1 MAALGRGPYNCAMRP
16 ERLTLV
22 AMIGASALALS
33 ACGGGSGP
41 IASNQTGSGPG
52 PGAVTFAKCMR
63 GHGVP
68 EFPDPGGKPA
78 AGSSISILGAQLPPT
93 INIRAPAF
101 QSALN
106 TCMKQFNAAHPRP
119 PVSAAQKATAV
130 KFAECIRAH
139 GVPSFP
145 DPTFPAGGGIAIRT
159 GPGVN
164 PDSPAFQHA
173 QQVCG
178 SF

>member
-1 MAALGRGPYNCAMRP
+1 MLPGRLMPAALA
-16 ERLTLV
+16 T
-22 AMIGASALALS
+22 AAALALA
-33 ACGGGSGP
+33 ACGSSGGP
-41 IASNQTGSGPG
+41 IASAQTGSGPG

-68 EFPDPGGKPA
+68 EFPDPGGTPP

-93 INIRAPAF
+93 INIKAPAF

-119 PVSAAQKATAV
+119 PVSAAQKAAAV
-130 KFAECIRAH
+130 KFAECMRAH
-139 GVPSFP
+139 GLPSFP

-173 QQVCG
+173 QEVCG
-178 SF
+178 NF